1 MTRVR
6 SRSSSE
12 VVSCDLFFDGF
23 ELHGSTS
30 IEIVDGVISR
40 ISPHEGAT
48 DFHVISPG
56 FIDVQM
62 NGFAHID
69 IASASEDE
77 LAELDHLLLENGT
90 THYVG
95 TLVTAPLEKMGAR
108 AARLHAHCSKSTSY
122 LGTHLE
128 GPFLGKAAGAHPRE
142 QIVPVDL
149 TWLAALPDSVRLVTM
164 APEQI
169 GVVDA
174 ISFLRANGVI
184 ASMGH
189 SLPSRAQIE
198 ACVNAGASMA
208 THVFNAMSPVH
219 HRDDSLALA
228 ALVDDRIT
236 VGLICD
242 TVHVQPDAVKLAFRA
257 KADGQLVLVSD
268 SIAWDADWAR
278 GVGVAVS
285 DGAPRLPNG
294 TLAGSCTPLAQC
306 VALAVKRCGIP
317 IQRALRA
324 ATSAPAALLGRHE
337 LGVIRQ
343 GQPCRIVGLDDSLT
357 VTAVV

>member
-1 MTRVR
+1 VTKVR
-6 SRSSSE
+6 SLTSSE
-12 VVSCDLFFDGF
+12 VMTCNLFFDGF
-23 ELHGSTS
+23 ELHGPRSL
-30 IEIVDGVISR
+30 EIVDGVISR
-40 ISPHEGAT
+40 IAPHKGET

-56 FIDVQM
+56 FVDLQM
-62 NGFAHID
+62 NGFAHVD
-69 IASASEDE
+69 VAAATPDE
-77 LAELDHLLLENGT
+77 LLELDSLLLGNGT
-90 THYVG
+90 THYLG

-108 AARLHAHCSKSTSY
+108 AIRLHSHCLNSSSY

-149 TWLAALPDSVRLVTM
+149 MWLAGLPDSVRLVTM
-164 APEQI
+164 APEQH

-184 ASMGH
+184 ASLGH
-189 SLPSRAQIE
+189 SLPSRDQIE
-198 ACVNAGASMA
+198 ACVEAGASMA

-219 HRDDSLALA
+219 HRDDSLALS

-242 TVHVQPDAVKLAFRA
+242 TVHVQPDAVNLAFRA
-257 KADGQLVLVSD
+257 KADGQVVLVSD
-268 SIAWDADWAR
+268 SIAWEADWAKSF
-278 GVGVAVS
+278 GVSVS

-306 VALAVKRCGIP
+306 VALAVHRCGIP
-317 IQRALRA
+317 LDRALRA
-324 ATSAPAALLGRHE
+324 ATATPAVLVGRPDV
-337 LGVIRQ
+337 GVIRE
-343 GQPCRIVGLDDSLT
+343 GQPCRIVGLDSALS
-357 VTAVV
+357 VVAVF